1 MMVPENI
8 SDDDLLRRA
17 LAGDEAAFVLLYKR
31 RQAGI
36 YRYALHMCGS
46 RIIAEDV
53 TQEVFMALIRVEN
66 LNYDPS
72 RGSLAAY
79 LYGIARHH
87 VLRCLERDKSYVP
100 LADESEESAMHAAA
114 AAATTAAVTDDTD
127 LFADFARKE
136 MIGQLHAAI
145 ATLPAHYREALVLCD
160 LHELSYAE
168 AAVVIDCAIGT
179 VRSRLHRARSLLIEK
194 LRPAARNSGVD
205 SESET
210 EEASRTINP
219 VRCLI

>member
-8 SDDDLLRRA
+8 SDDELLRRA
-17 LAGDEAAFVLLYKR
+17 LAGDEAAFAALYRR

-36 YRYALHMCGS
+36 YRYALQMCGS

-53 TQEVFMALIRVEN
+53 TQEVFMALIRVER

-100 LADESEESAMHAAA
+100 LADEGEEADAPAAA
-114 AAATTAAVTDDTD
+114 AAITDNND
-127 LFADFARKE
+127 LLADFAHKE
-136 MIGQLHAAI
+136 MIKQLHAAI

-168 AAVVIDCAIGT
+168 AAAVIDCAIGT
-179 VRSRLHRARSLLIEK
+179 VRSRLHRARALLIEK
-194 LRPAARNSGVD
+194 LRPTRGKGDD
-205 SESET
+205 SCGEIEV
-210 EEASRTINP
+210 ASHAVNP

>member
-8 SDDDLLRRA
+8 SDDELLRRA
-17 LAGDEAAFVLLYKR
+17 LAGDEAAFVALYRR

-36 YRYALHMCGS
+36 YRYALQMCGS

-53 TQEVFMALIRVEN
+53 TQEVFMALIRVEK

-72 RGSLAAY
+72 RGSLVAY

-87 VLRCLERDKSYVP
+87 VLRCLEKDKSYVP
-100 LADESEESAMHAAA
+100 LADEGEEADAPAAA
-114 AAATTAAVTDDTD
+114 AITDNND
-127 LFADFARKE
+127 LLANFAHKE
-136 MIGQLHAAI
+136 MIEQLHTAI

-168 AAVVIDCAIGT
+168 AAAVIDCAIGT
-179 VRSRLHRARSLLIEK
+179 VRSRLHRARALLIEK
-194 LRPAARNSGVD
+194 LRPAGSVGVESG
-205 SESET
+205 SET
-210 EEASRTINP
+210 EEASRMVNP

>member
-1 MMVPENI
+1 MAMMVPEDI
-8 SDDDLLRRA
+8 SDDELLRRT
-17 LAGDEAAFVLLYKR
+17 LGGDEAAFVALYRR

-53 TQEVFMALIRVEN
+53 TQEVFMALIRVEK
-66 LNYDPS
+66 LNYDPA

-87 VLRCLERDKSYVP
+87 VLRCLARDNSYVP
-100 LADESEESAMHAAA
+100 LACEGEDDNAHDATAVSA
-114 AAATTAAVTDDTD
+114 DND
-127 LFADFARKE
+127 LQHDFARKE
-136 MIGQLHAAI
+136 MIEQLHAAI

-168 AAVVIDCAIGT
+168 AAVVLDCAIGT
-179 VRSRLHRARSLLIEK
+179 VRSRLHRARALLIEK
-194 LRPAARNSGVD
+194 LRPARESSGVD
-205 SESET
+205 TCGET
-210 EEASRTINP
+210 EEASRTVNP

>member
-17 LAGDEAAFVLLYKR
+17 LVGDEAAFVALYKR

-36 YRYALHMCGS
+36 YRYALQMCGS

-53 TQEVFMALIRVEN
+53 TQEVFMALIQVEN

-72 RGSLAAY
+72 RGSLTAY

-100 LADESEESAMHAAA
+100 LADESEESDMHAATT
-114 AAATTAAVTDDTD
+114 TTAAAVIDNND
-127 LFADFARKE
+127 LLADFARKE
-136 MIGQLHAAI
+136 MIEQLHAAI

-179 VRSRLHRARSLLIEK
+179 VRSRLHRARLLLIEK
-194 LRPAARNSGVD
+194 LRPSRNASVD
-205 SESET
+205 ICGET
-210 EEASRTINP
+210 EEASRIVNP
-219 VRCLI
+219 VRCLV

>member
-1 MMVPENI
+1 MIVPENI

-17 LAGDEAAFVLLYKR
+17 LAGDEAAFVLLYRR

-53 TQEVFMALIRVEN
+53 TQEVFMALIRVEK
-66 LNYDPS
+66 LNYDPT

-100 LADESEESAMHAAA
+100 FACEGEEENTPPAAE
-114 AAATTAAVTDDTD
+114 AVIDNND
-127 LFADFARKE
+127 LLADFARKE
-136 MIGQLHAAI
+136 MIEQLHAAI

-168 AAVVIDCAIGT
+168 AAVVLDCAVGT
-179 VRSRLHRARSLLIEK
+179 VRSRLHRARLLLIEK
-194 LRPAARNSGVD
+194 LRPAARSSGVD